1 MAEPFIST
9 PMAQPRGATD
19 RPIRRRFVVDGR
31 VRSGCLTC
39 KARKKKCDGQAS
51 STDSRCKSCVR
62 LGLVCEQLPLRRV
75 APRPPRRK
83 TGTSSQQQ
91 QQDNTASPEEA
102 ASTKD
107 ESKSSVSPPAS
118 VETPS
123 TDNDDEGSHGKAI
136 LATSRQSM
144 PVLAGSWE
152 GMERL
157 LLRYFLDHVAPL
169 CSILQQDGG
178 SFCKVLLP
186 MAFVDSSL
194 LHALFAYASSHSDSA
209 APVLPVT
216 AEARLEF
223 ENQVARGVAEAITK
237 NAVTETT
244 LACALIISTAEV
256 VRGDT
261 SRWLLHLQGA
271 GHLVNHLGAAG
282 LLRTADGAF
291 LLRYFAYHDIMAALS
306 TGNRPLLDGVY
317 WVQDIDAKI
326 EAADSFMGLAHH
338 VLRHLTTICAFVA
351 DTADLEYSSST
362 DRRSRVTLQAD
373 DMAQAL
379 RQQDLQLQVDLT
391 DRHIDALVHHA
402 EAFRFAS
409 LFYLY
414 RHLLRFCDAGAVYR
428 LRMADCVREIFR
440 HVSLIPANLFCEMGL
455 LFPLFM
461 AGIGS
466 MDDAETSQYIHNRL
480 RSIENWTKFRHVTRA
495 REMLQLLQEK
505 GRTDWEV
512 MLRELNWHLSL
523 A

>member
-1 MAEPFIST
+1 MAESFSPT
-9 PMAQPRGATD
+9 HMVQPRGATD

-51 STDSRCKSCVR
+51 STDTRCKSCVR

-83 TGTSSQQQ
+83 TNASQSNDKEKSPKASS
-91 QQDNTASPEEA
+91 SSA
-102 ASTKD
+102 AKN
-107 ESKSSVSPPAS
+107 ESNSVSPPAS
-118 VETPS
+118 CETPS
-123 TDNDDEGSHGKAI
+123 TDNDDDSPHAKAI
-136 LATSRQSM
+136 LATSRPSM
-144 PVLAGSWE
+144 PAVTGSWE

-169 CSILQQDGG
+169 CSILQQDGA

-194 LHALFAYASSHSDSA
+194 LHALFAYASSHSDPDST
-209 APVLPVT
+209 VIPVT
-216 AEARLEF
+216 PEARLEF
-223 ENQVARGVAEAITK
+223 ENQVARGVADAITK

-256 VRGDT
+256 VSGDT

-271 GHLVNHLGAAG
+271 GHLVNHLGAAT
-282 LLRTADGAF
+282 LLQTADGAF

-306 TGNRPLLDGVY
+306 TGRRPVLNGVY
-317 WVQDIDAKI
+317 WVEDIDAKI
-326 EAADSFMGLAHH
+326 EAPDSFMGLAHH
-338 VLRHLTTICAFVA
+338 ILRHLTNICAFVA
-351 DTADLEYSSST
+351 DTSGLDLSSNT
-362 DRRSRVTLQAD
+362 DRRSRVTLEAD
-373 DMAQAL
+373 DLAQVL
-379 RQQDLQLQVDLT
+379 RQQDLQLQVDLI

-414 RHLLRFCDAGAVYR
+414 RHLLRFCDASAVYR
-428 LRMADCVREIFR
+428 LRMADCVRDIIR
-440 HVSLIPANLFCEMGL
+440 HVSAIPSNLFCEMGL

-466 MDDAETSQYIHNRL
+466 MDDPSTTEYIHNRL
-480 RSIENWTKFRHVTRA
+480 KSIENWTKFKHVTRA
-495 REMLQLLQEK
+495 REMLQLLRDK

-512 MLRELNWHLSL
+512 MLREMNWNLSL